1 MSVSVLGKWRR
12 QLKKDPARG
21 IKAIEL
27 EYELPYP
34 LAYRAI
40 ISQNGGTSG
49 TEINVRSVKADF
61 LMA

>member
-34 LAYRAI
+34 LAPWYGTPT
-40 ISQNGGTSG
+40 SGGTQPVQ
-49 TEINVRSVKADF
+49 I
-61 LMA
+61 